1 MDLESPLVSTF
12 GAIAITT
19 TLLAG
24 VAIWSLFFS
33 GPKTFDYPIYGAEDE
48 KPSTLMRKFQH
59 QADIILADAYKKF
72 RGGIFQ
78 LYTPDGV
85 RLFLPRK
92 YAQELKGYDREE
104 LSGMK
109 ALADRHLGQYTTIDH
124 ESPYM
129 LNAIKLDL
137 NQKLGQFV
145 TDVQNEVAHVV
156 DATFPACEGNIS
168 FYLFMNHNLIIHALL
183 DWTPV
188 NLNDLLLRIISQAS
202 ARIFV
207 GPSLNRNKEWL
218 DMSEKFATDVMIGG
232 EKLKGWRPILRP
244 IAQYLIPEVRR
255 IQADHEEAYQM
266 LRPVLEARDK
276 EQAEIGDAYMKPN
289 DMLEWIRTRATKNN
303 DKSVDYREQ
312 AKIQLLTATAA
323 IHTTRLATLHVLFDL
338 AARPEY
344 IEPLREELQE
354 VLAETNGVL
363 TKQTLTHLKK
373 LDSFMKESQRHN
385 PPSLATFQRKVLTPV
400 KLSNGLELP
409 VGVIVQCNTGV
420 LDEVP
425 ESWGD
430 PHAFDGLRFYKLRS
444 KPEDAHKYQFA
455 SISLESMEFG
465 LGKDACP
472 GRFFATNQIKII
484 LAHLIFHYDLALE
497 KPEAGRPKN
506 FMFEVNVLAD
516 PTAKL
521 LLKRRS

>member
-1 MDLESPLVSTF
+1 MDFEISFGSTF
-12 GAIAITT
+12 GAITITT
-19 TLLAG
+19 VLLAG
-24 VAIWSLFFS
+24 ATIWSFFFS
-33 GPKTFDYPIYGAEDE
+33 GPKSFDYPIYGAEDE
-48 KPSTLMRKFQH
+48 KPSSLMRKFQH
-59 QADIILADAYKKF
+59 QADILLVDAYKKF
-72 RGGIFQ
+72 QGGIFQ

-92 YAQELKGYDREE
+92 YAQELKGYNREE

-145 TDVQNEVAHVV
+145 TDVQNEVAHVINT
-156 DATFPACEGNIS
+156 TFPSCD
-168 FYLFMNHNLIIHALL
+168 

-207 GPSLNRNKEWL
+207 GPSLNRNQEWL
-218 DMSEKFATDVMIGG
+218 DLSEKFATDVMIGG

-255 IQADHEEAYQM
+255 IQTDHEEAYQM
-266 LRPVLEARDK
+266 LRPVLEAR
-276 EQAEIGDAYMKPN
+276 ERAEAELRDEHKKPN
-289 DMLEWIRTRATKNN
+289 DMLEWVRTRATKNN

-312 AKIQLLTATAA
+312 ANIQLLTATAA

-344 IEPLREELQE
+344 IDPLREELQE

-385 PPSLATFQRKVLTPV
+385 PPSLATFQRKVLTPI
-400 KLSNGLELP
+400 KLSNGLALP
-409 VGVIVQCNTGV
+409 AGVIVQCNTGV

-430 PHAFDGLRFYKLRS
+430 PHTFDGFRFYKLRR
-444 KPEDAHKYQFA
+444 KPEDAHKYQFP

-484 LAHLIFHYDLALE
+484 LAHLIFNYDFALE
-497 KPEAGRPKN
+497 KPEVGRPKN

-521 LLKRRS
+521 LLKRRSLA

>member
-1 MDLESPLVSTF
+1 
-12 GAIAITT
+12 
-19 TLLAG
+19 
-24 VAIWSLFFS
+24 
-33 GPKTFDYPIYGAEDE
+33 
-48 KPSTLMRKFQH
+48 
-59 QADIILADAYKKF
+59 
-72 RGGIFQ
+72 
-78 LYTPDGV
+78 
-85 RLFLPRK
+85 
-92 YAQELKGYDREE
+92 
-104 LSGMK
+104 
-109 ALADRHLGQYTTIDH
+109 
-124 ESPYM
+124 
-129 LNAIKLDL
+129 
-137 NQKLGQFV
+137 
-145 TDVQNEVAHVV
+145 
-156 DATFPACEGNIS
+156 
-168 FYLFMNHNLIIHALL
+168 
-183 DWTPV
+183 
-188 NLNDLLLRIISQAS
+188 
-202 ARIFV
+202 
-207 GPSLNRNKEWL
+207 
-218 DMSEKFATDVMIGG
+218 MIGG

-266 LRPVLEARDK
+266 LRPILEAR
-276 EQAEIGDAYMKPN
+276 ERAEVELGDEYKKPN
-289 DMLEWIRTRATKNN
+289 DMLEWVRTRATKNN

-312 AKIQLLTATAA
+312 ANIQLLTATAA

-344 IEPLREELQE
+344 IDPLREELRE

-385 PPSLATFQRKVLTPV
+385 PPSLGMYFQSAINPTRYMEYLLTESTTATFQRKVLTPI

-409 VGVIVQCNTGV
+409 AGVIVQCNTGV

-430 PHAFDGLRFYKLRS
+430 PHAFDGFRFYKLRS
-444 KPEDAHKYQFA
+444 KPEDAHKYQFP

-484 LAHLIFHYDLALE
+484 LAHMIFHYDLALE

-521 LLKRRS
+521 LLKRRN